1 MRRASRLARAGSSS
15 GGGSVVRRHRPRYMI
30 ALSVGL
36 LLLLGLIVMYAI
48 GPQRANLLNYAY
60 GTGYSDT
67 FFFNKQLVSAII
79 SIVAFVACAI
89 IPYKIFTERY
99 AGHIF
104 LLGLGLCFLLVF
116 MGAVL
121 HLDIATDTNGAY
133 RWFYLGGLGS
143 FQPSELLKLGAL
155 FFIAGFLGKRASEGK
170 VNDMQETLL
179 PLGVAIGVS
188 LFVVVVLQKDLGT
201 GLSLLAITLAM
212 MVMSGMKWS
221 ILGKVVAA
229 LVAVSMVFVISA
241 PHRMERVMTFM
252 KGDDNTSQLDDST
265 YHIAQARIA
274 IGSGGLF
281 GLGIGKSVQSTGYLP
296 EAINDSI
303 FAIMG
308 ETFGFVGLMA
318 ILVLFS
324 VLLMSLLRV
333 SSRLADM
340 RLRLLVVG
348 VFGWVGSHVILNVA
362 AMTGVAPLTGIPLPL
377 LSYGGTSMLFIA
389 SALGIAFQLSR
400 YTSHKPIEEGGLHDQ
415 DSRSRRRLGRT
426 RYAGSGSI

>member
-1 MRRASRLARAGSSS
+1 MRSQRVSLRTPALD
-15 GGGSVVRRHRPRYMI
+15 GGVRRHRPSYQI
-30 ALSVGL
+30 VLSVGL

-60 GTGYSDT
+60 GSNYSDT

-79 SIVAFVACAI
+79 AIVAFAACAVV
-89 IPYKIFTERY
+89 PYTLFTEKY
-99 AGHIF
+99 AKHAFIV
-104 LLGLGLCFLLVF
+104 GLSLCFLLVF
-116 MGAVL
+116 VGAVL

-133 RWFYLGGLGS
+133 RGFYLGSLGS
-143 FQPSELLKLGAL
+143 FQPSELLKLGTLL
-155 FFIAGFLGKRASEGK
+155 FVSGFLGMRARQGNINS
-170 VNDMQETLL
+170 VQETLV
-179 PLGVAIGVS
+179 PLAIALGGA
-188 LFVVVVLQKDLGT
+188 LFAVVVLQKDLGT
-201 GLSLLAITLAM
+201 GIALLAI
-212 MVMSGMKWS
+212 VMTMLIASGMKWS
-221 ILGKVVAA
+221 ILGKIVGSLVVVG
-229 LVAVSMVFVISA
+229 LVFVISA

-252 KGDDNTSQLDDST
+252 QGDSNTSSVDENS

-308 ETFGFVGLMA
+308 ETFGFVGLLA

-324 VLLMSLLRV
+324 MLLLSLLRV
-333 SSRLADM
+333 ASRLPDM
-340 RLRLLVVG
+340 GLRLLVVG

-389 SALGIAFQLSR
+389 AALGLAFQLSR
-400 YTSHKPIEEGGLHDQ
+400 YTSHKPIEEGVLNGQ

-426 RYAGSGSI
+426 RYASRGSV

>member
-1 MRRASRLARAGSSS
+1 MRSRQRDISTGS
-15 GGGSVVRRHRPRYMI
+15 GGGVARRHRPRYQI

-60 GTGYSDT
+60 GTDYSDT

-79 SIVAFVACAI
+79 AVVAFGACAI
-89 IPYKIFTERY
+89 IPYKFFTEKY
-99 AGHIF
+99 AKHLFIA
-104 LLGLGLCFLLVF
+104 GLSLCFLLVF

-121 HLDIATDTNGAY
+121 DLPIATDTNGAY
-133 RWFYLGGLGS
+133 RWFYLGSLGS
-143 FQPSELLKLGAL
+143 FQPSELLKIGSLL
-155 FFIAGFLGKRASEGK
+155 FMAGFLGMRAVQGRI
-170 VNDMQETLL
+170 NDVQETLV
-179 PLGVAIGVS
+179 PLAIAMGVS
-188 LFVVVVLQKDLGT
+188 LFAVVVLQKDLGT
-201 GLSLLAITLAM
+201 GLSLLAIILCMLVA
-212 MVMSGMKWS
+212 SGMKWS
-221 ILGKVVAA
+221 ILAKIVGV
-229 LVAVSMVFVISA
+229 LVAVSVVFVVSA

-252 KGDDNTSQLDDST
+252 QGDDNSSQLDDNT

-274 IGSGGLF
+274 IGSGGLL

-308 ETFGFVGLMA
+308 ETFGFVGLLA
-318 ILVLFS
+318 ILILFS
-324 VLLMSLLRV
+324 MLLLSLLKV

-348 VFGWVGSHVILNVA
+348 VFGWIGSHVILNVA

-400 YTSHKPIEEGGLHDQ
+400 YTSHKPIEEGGVSDQ
-415 DSRSRRRLGRT
+415 DSSSRRRLRRT
-426 RYAGSGSI
+426 RYASRGSI

>member
-1 MRRASRLARAGSSS
+1 MRSQRVSLRTPALD
-15 GGGSVVRRHRPRYMI
+15 GGVRRHRPRYQIM
-30 ALSVGL
+30 LSVGL

-60 GTGYSDT
+60 GSNYSDT

-79 SIVAFVACAI
+79 AIVAFAACAAV
-89 IPYKIFTERY
+89 PYTLFTEKY
-99 AGHIF
+99 AKHAF
-104 LLGLGLCFLLVF
+104 LVGLSLCFLLVF
-116 MGAVL
+116 VGAVL

-133 RWFYLGGLGS
+133 RWFYLGSLGS
-143 FQPSELLKLGAL
+143 FQPSELLKLGTLL
-155 FFIAGFLGKRASEGK
+155 FVSGFLGVRARQGNINSI
-170 VNDMQETLL
+170 QETLVPL
-179 PLGVAIGVS
+179 AIALGVA
-188 LFVVVVLQKDLGT
+188 LFAVVVLQKDLGT
-201 GLSLLAITLAM
+201 GIALLAI
-212 MVMSGMKWS
+212 VMTMLIASGMKWS
-221 ILGKVVAA
+221 ILGKIVGSLVV
-229 LVAVSMVFVISA
+229 VGMVFVISA

-252 KGDDNTSQLDDST
+252 QGDSNTSSVDENS

-308 ETFGFVGLMA
+308 ETFGFVGLLA

-324 VLLMSLLRV
+324 MLLLSLLRV
-333 SSRLADM
+333 ASRLPDM
-340 RLRLLVVG
+340 GLRLLVVG

-389 SALGIAFQLSR
+389 AALGLAFQLSR
-400 YTSHKPIEEGGLHDQ
+400 YTSHKPIEEGVLSGQ

-426 RYAGSGSI
+426 RYASRGSV